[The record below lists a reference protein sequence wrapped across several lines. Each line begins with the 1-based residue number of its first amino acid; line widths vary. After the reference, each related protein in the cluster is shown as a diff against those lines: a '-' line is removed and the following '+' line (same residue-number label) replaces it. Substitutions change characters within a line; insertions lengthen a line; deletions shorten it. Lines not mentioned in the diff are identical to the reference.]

1 MLESSSLLGRFSF
14 TSTGLIT
21 SVGFSQITRTGEL
34 IFGPCIY
41 SVFFNPFCF
50 TLSCFAAPLLYSSSS
65 LPVVLSNLCM
75 HNSIPI
81 KDFCD
86 TNVWATHCSNSMY
99 SHSLSPLHAQVIM
112 MLTLSWFSLFSL
124 QIRVPKSELCT
135 VCRRREIG
143 RAHV

>member
-1 MLESSSLLGRFSF
+1 MLFS
-14 TSTGLIT
+14 
-21 SVGFSQITRTGEL
+21 
-34 IFGPCIY
+34 
-41 SVFFNPFCF
+41 NPFCF

-135 VCRRREIG
+135 VCRRRVFPMESLIADKKNFHKSCFFCEHC
-143 RAHV
+143 RSKLR